1 MVPEEGSFVSSPY
14 SSIRG
19 RYKKSQLVLNSEFRF
34 VHVLGLGH
42 LGDIRDVF
50 QVDS

>member
-42 LGDIRDVF
+42 LGDIRGEF
-50 QVDS
+50 SK